1 MIFVKKLISLAL
13 ALVMALSCFSV
24 ISFAEEEKPL
34 DYVVLGDS
42 IAYGSGLVN
51 SIDACYGKIVAE
63 TNGYT
68 YANHSVP
75 GITSGVLLT
84 MLTDGE
90 KVRASVA
97 DADIISISIGGN
109 NFLTDNIIGLAFDCL
124 TKKDMTKF
132 DEIAALYYE
141 DLCAIMDIINELN
154 PDAVVLLQTIYN
166 PQKGAAG
173 VVYLEGGIRL
183 NDMMRK
189 YDAEHPGEIVIV
201 EVAEALNG
209 DPENFADDM
218 IHPSKKGNEKIA
230 VVILDK
236 LFGMGLGTSTQPVI
250 STPGLDFKMPISFAF
265 IINVIC
271 ELFALFSN
279 LINPLK

>member
-1 MIFVKKLISLAL
+1 MVFMKKLVSLVL
-13 ALVMALSCFSV
+13 ALVIALSCFSV

-42 IAYGSGLVN
+42 IAYGSGLANPV
-51 SIDACYGKIVAE
+51 DACYGRIVAD

-68 YANHSVP
+68 YANHSIP
-75 GITSGVLLT
+75 GITSGVLLS
-84 MLTDGE
+84 MLKDRE
-90 KVRASVA
+90 EVRASVS

-109 NFLTDNIIGLAFDCL
+109 NFLTDNLIGLAFESL
-124 TKKDMTKF
+124 VRKDMTSF

-183 NDMMRK
+183 NDMMKK

-209 DPENFADDM
+209 DSENFADDM

-236 LFGMGLGTSTQPVI
+236 LSEMGLGTATEPVI

>member
-1 MIFVKKLISLAL
+1 MKKLLSLAL

-51 SIDACYGKIVAE
+51 SVDACYGKIVAE

-75 GITSGVLLT
+75 GITSSVLLT

-90 KVRASVA
+90 NVRESVA
-97 DADIISISIGGN
+97 GADIISISIGGN

-124 TKKDMTKF
+124 AKKDMAKF
-132 DEIAALYYE
+132 DEISALYYE
-141 DLCAIMDIINELN
+141 DLCAIMDRINELN

-166 PQKGAAG
+166 PQEGAAG
-173 VVYLEGGIRL
+173 VVYLEGGTKL

-189 YDAEHPGEIVIV
+189 YDTEHPGEIVIV

-209 DPENFADDM
+209 DYENFADDK

-230 VVILDK
+230 QVILNK
-236 LFGMGLGTSTQPVI
+236 LSEMGLGTSTEAVV
-250 STPGLDFKMPISFAF
+250 STEGLDFKMPVSFA
-265 IINVIC
+265 ILINLIC
-271 ELFALFSN
+271 ELFNILGS
-279 LINPLK
+279 LTNPIS